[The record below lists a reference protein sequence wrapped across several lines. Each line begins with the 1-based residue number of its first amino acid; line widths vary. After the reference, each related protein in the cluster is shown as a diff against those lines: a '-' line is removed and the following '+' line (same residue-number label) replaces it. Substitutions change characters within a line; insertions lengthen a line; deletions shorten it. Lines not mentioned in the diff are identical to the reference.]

1 MAHFSFKVG
10 TPKGSI
16 QNLEVEADSREAARR
31 SLEAKG
37 FFVFEAEAKTGPSS
51 RLRLPDLRGSRI
63 GARALLVFN
72 QELLALVRAGL
83 PIIVVLDLLRERNQ
97 NPRLRALLE
106 SVREEVKAGAALSV
120 AMAKHPAVF
129 GPLYTASLHAGEQS
143 GNFTDALTR
152 FVEYQKRI
160 LALRQRL
167 RAALTYPVILIAAS
181 FAVILFLLTFVV
193 PTFSRIYGDMDA
205 ELPAATRVLVTI
217 TGYLQGA
224 LPVAL
229 VGVGVAG
236 LALWRWRRTPQGR
249 RLTDRWI
256 MRLPWVGALTSGYL
270 FSRFARTLAMMQAGG
285 IPMMPS
291 LETTLGAVGNAYLV
305 DGLRAAL
312 PRVAA
317 GGSLADSLAKTGVVP
332 SLMLELVS
340 VGENSGSLGE
350 MLGHVADLYDSEVDS
365 RLTSLAAALEPV
377 IMMGMGLV
385 VAAIVVIMY
394 LPIFHLSSVV
404 R

>member
-1 MAHFSFKVG
+1 MGHYSFKVG

-16 QNLEVEADSREAARR
+16 QNLEVEADSPEAARR
-31 SLEAKG
+31 SLQTKG
-37 FFVFEAEAKTGPSS
+37 FFVFEAEATTRPSA
-51 RLRLPDLRGSRI
+51 RLRLSSAWGSHI

-106 SVREEVKAGAALSV
+106 SVREEVKAGAALSA

-129 GPLYTASLHAGEQS
+129 GPLYTAALHAGEQS
-143 GNFTDALTR
+143 GNFADALAR

-160 LALRQRL
+160 LALRHRL
-167 RAALTYPVILIAAS
+167 RAALTYPVILVGAS
-181 FAVILFLLTFVV
+181 LAVILFLLTFVV

-217 TGYLQGA
+217 TSYLQGA
-224 LPVAL
+224 LPVVLLAI
-229 VGVGVAG
+229 GAAA

-256 MRLPWVGALTSGYL
+256 VQLPWVGGLTSGYL

-291 LETTLGAVGNAYLV
+291 LETTLGTVGNAYLV
-305 DGLRAAL
+305 EGLRSAL

-317 GGSLADSLAKTGVVP
+317 GGSLADSLGKTGIVP
-332 SLMLELVS
+332 SLMLELVA

-350 MLGHVADLYDSEVDS
+350 MLGHVADLYDAEMDT
-365 RLTSLAAALEPV
+365 RLTALAAALEPV